1 LQLTDLLF
9 LVPEKIIALPWA
21 LSGYGINFYPR
32 EVQPRPSAEPR
43 EYREVGEL
51 GRGSSLLLLQFVRD
65 PFDVVRKLGCVVST
79 AYVSVPMSW
88 LCGIRSNCFGLGR
101 RPYVFIR
108 ALCVGECTC
117 RSDRSPFIFFI
128 SSCPWH
134 YVLAI
139 K

>member
-101 RPYVFIR
+101 RPYVSYPGSVCWRVHLSIR
-108 ALCVGECTC
+108 SITFYFLHLIMSLALCPG
-117 RSDRSPFIFFI
+117 
-128 SSCPWH
+128 
-134 YVLAI
+134 Y
-139 K
+139 